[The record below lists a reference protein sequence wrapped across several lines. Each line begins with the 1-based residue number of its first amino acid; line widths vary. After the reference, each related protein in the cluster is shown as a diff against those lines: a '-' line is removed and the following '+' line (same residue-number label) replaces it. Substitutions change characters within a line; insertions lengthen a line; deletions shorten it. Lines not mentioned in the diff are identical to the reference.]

1 METKNESGGSQKR
14 TAFGLLARLGAV
26 AVGLLVMSLFV
37 VTGSRAA
44 FTASTANGS
53 NNFTA
58 GTVTLG
64 DDDNGSVMFN
74 LTGMKPGDTAT
85 KCVNVTYTG
94 SLAADVKLYGTV
106 GGTGLAT
113 YLDTTVDVGT
123 GAAGG
128 ATTSCSGFT
137 LGSNLHNGTLAAFG
151 TAYTDYSNGAGGF
164 TGATNPSTRSYR
176 VTVTLQDNNLAQGKT
191 ASVAFTW
198 EAQNT

>member
-1 METKNESGGSQKR
+1 VETTNESGDRRKR

-26 AVGLLVMSLFV
+26 GVGLLVMSLLV

-53 NNFTA
+53 NTFTA
-58 GTVTLG
+58 GTVTLA
-64 DDDNGSVMFN
+64 DDDAGSVMFN

-113 YLDTTVDVGT
+113 YLDTVVDVGT
-123 GAAGG
+123 GATGG
-128 ATTSCSGFT
+128 ASTDCTGFT
-137 LGSNLHNGTLAAFG
+137 APSNLHNGTLAAFG
-151 TAYTDYSNGAGGF
+151 TAHTDYSNGAAGF
-164 TGATNPSTRSYR
+164 AGATNPSTKSYR
-176 VTVTLQDNNLAQGKT
+176 FTVTLQDNNLAQGKT

-198 EAQNT
+198 EAQNN

>member
-1 METKNESGGSQKR
+1 METTDESSGSRRGG
-14 TAFGLLARLGAV
+14 ALGLLTRLGAV
-26 AVGLLVMSLFV
+26 AVGLLVMSLLV

-53 NNFTA
+53 NTFTA
-58 GTVTLG
+58 GTVTLA
-64 DDDNGSVMFN
+64 DDDAGSVMFN

-113 YLDTTVDVGT
+113 YLDTTVDIGT
-123 GAAGG
+123 GATGG
-128 ATTSCSGFT
+128 ASLDCTGFV
-137 LGSNLHNGTLAAFG
+137 LGSNLDNGTLAAFG
-151 TAYTDYSNGAGGF
+151 AARTDYSNGLGGF

-176 VTVTLQDNNLAQGKT
+176 VTVTLQDDNLAQGKT
-191 ASVAFTW
+191 ASAAFTW